1 VLISSQITS
10 KSKALYL
17 RDVRDRVRKAA
28 PFLKF
33 DADPY
38 PVLLNGRMIWVID
51 AYTVTDRYPYSE
63 AYTPDP
69 NRLTT
74 ASGLSTHLNYV
85 RDDLTNP
92 DPIIK
97 AYRKAFP
104 NLFTDRSKMPAGL
117 VDHLRYPEDM
127 FRVQT
132 DRFADYHVT
141 DPGTFYQNTRQWA
154 VAQDPGSGVLELST
168 QTTAPPAPAP
178 GRPVATGPSKRA
190 RMDPYYLL
198 MKLPGESKET
208 FLILE
213 PFVPVGAGGNELS
226 NLSAFMVAKSD
237 PADYGRLEAYSM
249 PLGEVV
255 RGPDQINAIINTT
268 PDISS
273 RLTLLN
279 HQGSQII
286 QGNMLVIPIEQSL
299 LYIRPLYIQG
309 SGATK
314 LPEFKFVVVVYGGRA
329 VIGAS
334 LPDALSQ

>member
-1 VLISSQITS
+1 
-10 KSKALYL
+10 
-17 RDVRDRVRKAA
+17 
-28 PFLKF
+28 
-33 DADPY
+33 
-38 PVLLNGRMIWVID
+38 
-51 AYTVTDRYPYSE
+51 
-63 AYTPDP
+63 
-69 NRLTT
+69 
-74 ASGLSTHLNYV
+74 
-85 RDDLTNP
+85 
-92 DPIIK
+92 
-97 AYRKAFP
+97 
-104 NLFTDRSKMPAGL
+104 
-117 VDHLRYPEDM
+117 
-127 FRVQT
+127 
-132 DRFADYHVT
+132 
-141 DPGTFYQNTRQWA
+141 
-154 VAQDPGSGVLELST
+154 VAQDPGSGVLELSS

-178 GRPVATGPSKRA
+178 GRPAPGPTKRA

-198 MKLPGESKET
+198 MKLPGETKET

-237 PADYGRLEAYSM
+237 PADYGRLESYSM

-279 HQGSQII
+279 QQGSQII
-286 QGNMLVIPIEQSL
+286 QGNMLVIPVDQSL

-334 LPDALSQ
+334 LPDALSQLFPDLGPAPPAGTTAGNPPPPPPGGTAGLPGTVADLLNQASNAYNDAQTALKSGDLAAYQKDVDHMADLIRQSQAVTTPASTPTTAPATGGPNGGAAGGATTTTAVRK